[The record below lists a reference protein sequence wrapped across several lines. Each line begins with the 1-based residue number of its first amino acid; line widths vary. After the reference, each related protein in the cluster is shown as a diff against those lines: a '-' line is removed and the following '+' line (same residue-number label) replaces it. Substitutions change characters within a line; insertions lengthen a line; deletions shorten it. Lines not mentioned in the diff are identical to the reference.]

1 MFIAQ
6 SPMSIRCHTHYYI
19 HSHTTRIKV
28 STTKFQGN
36 AVSQGVTITLKT
48 ASSAN
53 FCHFSQFCS
62 HSNMHFFQSPMVLK
76 YQTITLKSSP
86 LKIKAIYMV
95 FKKTLQTPI
104 ICQWPYRIE
113 RTSDQT
119 ITQVKQRRATSVL
132 GWVTALEHWM
142 LLASLSYIQALSA
155 QPLKNVFCSF
165 ST

>member
-1 MFIAQ
+1 MLILY
-6 SPMSIRCHTHYYI
+6 HNHYYI

-86 LKIKAIYMV
+86 IKIKNIYMI
-95 FKKTLQTPI
+95 FKKTFQTQI
-104 ICQWPYRIE
+104 LCQRPYRIE

-119 ITQVKQRRATSVL
+119 ITKVKQRRATSVL
-132 GWVTALEHWM
+132 GWVTALVHWV
-142 LLASLSYIQALSA
+142 LLAFHTFRHSWHNL
-155 QPLKNVFCSF
+155 
-165 ST
+165 